1 MYCTNRGGGDNIYFD
16 MKYKCI
22 VGKIKLDER
31 MKIKL
36 QVIIRRILMYLNEL
50 TELKQCRERV

>member
-1 MYCTNRGGGDNIYFD
+1 MNV
-16 MKYKCI
+16 
-22 VGKIKLDER
+22 VGKIKFDVR